1 MKNIFLNNFTVTR
14 QRRNAKDHYK
24 SVVIWFTGLSGS
36 GKTTL
41 AQAVE
46 EKLHQAYC
54 RTMLLDGDNI
64 RHGLCKDLGFSN
76 EDRKENIRRIGE
88 VAKLFIESGAIT
100 LVSFI
105 SPFKEGRDKVKELLG
120 GEVIEIYV
128 KCPINVCENRDVK
141 GMYKKSRA
149 NEIEDFTGIDSLY
162 ETPISPDL
170 IVYTDQ
176 ETLGESVNKVL
187 GVLINRGIINNE
199 N

>member
-1 MKNIFLNNFTVTR
+1 M
-14 QRRNAKDHYK
+14 
-24 SVVIWFTGLSGS
+24 
-36 GKTTL
+36 
-41 AQAVE
+41 
-46 EKLHQAYC
+46 
-54 RTMLLDGDNI
+54 
-64 RHGLCKDLGFSN
+64 
-76 EDRKENIRRIGE
+76 
-88 VAKLFIESGAIT
+88 
-100 LVSFI
+100 
-105 SPFKEGRDKVKELLG
+105 
-120 GEVIEIYV
+120 IEIYV

-187 GVLINRGIINNE
+187 GVLINRGIINNA

>member
-187 GVLINRGIINNE
+187 GVLINRGIINNA

>member
-1 MKNIFLNNFTVTR
+1 M
-14 QRRNAKDHYK
+14 
-24 SVVIWFTGLSGS
+24 
-36 GKTTL
+36 
-41 AQAVE
+41 
-46 EKLHQAYC
+46 
-54 RTMLLDGDNI
+54 
-64 RHGLCKDLGFSN
+64 
-76 EDRKENIRRIGE
+76 
-88 VAKLFIESGAIT
+88 
-100 LVSFI
+100 
-105 SPFKEGRDKVKELLG
+105 
-120 GEVIEIYV
+120 IEIYV

>member
-120 GEVIEIYV
+120 GGVIEIYV

>member
-120 GEVIEIYV
+120 GVIEIYV